1 MITVG
6 VIGYGYWG
14 PNIVRNFAEL
24 LPDARVTRVADLHAE
39 RLTRVAARYPS
50 IQVGTDQT
58 DIISEAS
65 VDAVVIATPVQTHF
79 DMGVAALC
87 AGKHVWMEKP
97 LAATSDQAAMWS
109 RQVEMIK
116 LLDREG
122 VIHDGEERASL
133 TCLAVDLEI
142 DDVVEY
148 LAADG
153 PSRCE
158 AGEALARVTARTATV
173 GPGK

>member
-1 MITVG
+1 M
-6 VIGYGYWG
+6 
-14 PNIVRNFAEL
+14 
-24 LPDARVTRVADLHAE
+24 RVAAAE
-39 RLTRVAARYPS
+39 RLGSHPFAGLVPHNSA
-50 IQVGTDQT
+50 
-58 DIISEAS
+58 EA
-65 VDAVVIATPVQTHF
+65 
-79 DMGVAALC
+79 AALADA
-87 AGKHVWMEKP
+87 AGLLRFLRRGEDPRAVYPVRPEAISSAI
-97 LAATSDQAAMWS
+97 LQATTVEAAMWS

-153 PSRCE
+153 TSRCE